1 MPSPSIPM
9 AGDDGAV
16 CKASA
21 PETRDKPLCSY
32 QSPALC
38 LVPGVNKKADEVV
51 DFSQGSSAAKSL
63 SRSVTMDLNNSV
75 SNSEHGAADG
85 SQSDCANVP
94 HVSHG
99 NVTEAGNS
107 LVARNVVTGSSSSN
121 NVIPTSVQVES
132 ESCNSPCSGNG
143 DALTS
148 AQDFS
153 HNSSLSNRASEFP
166 ALENDVVQ
174 SQLQSSPTTVL
185 EDDDA
190 GSTLPSGTTN
200 VHSMVTR
207 SKRAK

>member
-1 MPSPSIPM
+1 M
-9 AGDDGAV
+9 AIEGGSV

-21 PETRDKPLCSY
+21 PETRDKLLCSY

-51 DFSQGSSAAKSL
+51 DFSQGSSAAKSP

-94 HVSHG
+94 HASHG

-107 LVARNVVTGSSSSN
+107 LVARNVVTGSSSNN
-121 NVIPTSVQVES
+121 NVMPTSVQVES
-132 ESCNSPCSGNG
+132 ESCSSPCSGNG

-148 AQDFS
+148 AQDVS
-153 HNSSLSNRASEFP
+153 YNSSLSNRASEVP

-185 EDDDA
+185 EDDDV

-207 SKRAK
+207 SKRG